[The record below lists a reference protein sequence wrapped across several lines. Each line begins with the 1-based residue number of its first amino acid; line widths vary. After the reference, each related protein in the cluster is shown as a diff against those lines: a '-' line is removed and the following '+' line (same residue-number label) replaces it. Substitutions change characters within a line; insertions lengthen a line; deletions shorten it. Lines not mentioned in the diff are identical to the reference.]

1 MIPDAVIAHES
12 KGRLRIKIPTQR
24 GNLGSLKSYGDQIAS
39 CPGVL
44 SIEVNPVTGSM
55 LLIHQ
60 TTAGQI
66 AEYARSKNLFSL
78 KEQKS
83 SKEPSAD
90 LRRNIGETFKSIDW
104 QIQSLTD
111 GDLDLSGF
119 ALVALIVA
127 GTAQILAGNAGPIPW
142 FAAYWYAFHLYSR
155 TQEGEKKKGQK
166 DKG

>member
-1 MIPDAVIAHES
+1 MMPQAVIAHAS
-12 KGRLRIKIPTQR
+12 RGRLRVKIPSQR
-24 GNLGSLKSYGDQIAS
+24 GNLGALKSYGDQFAA

-44 SIEVNPVTGSM
+44 SIEVNPMTGSM

-60 TTAGQI
+60 TTVAEI
-66 AEYARSKNLFSL
+66 AEYARAKNLFIL
-78 KEQKS
+78 KEQKGP
-83 SKEPSAD
+83 KEPSAD
-90 LRRNIGETFKSIDW
+90 LRRNLGETFKSIDR

-119 ALVALIVA
+119 ALAALIVA

-155 TQEGEKKKGQK
+155 TQEGEKKQGRK
-166 DKG
+166 DRE

>member
-1 MIPDAVIAHES
+1 MIPDAVIAHAS
-12 KGRLRIKIPTQR
+12 TGRLRIKIPSHKE
-24 GNLGSLKSYGDQIAS
+24 NLVALKYCGDQFAA

-60 TTAGQI
+60 TTVGEI

-78 KEQKS
+78 EEQKD
-83 SKEPSAD
+83 SKAPSAD
-90 LRRNIGETFKSIDW
+90 LRRNLGETFKSIDR

-111 GDLDLSGF
+111 GDMDLSGF
-119 ALVALIVA
+119 ALAALIVA
-127 GTAQILAGNAGPIPW
+127 GTAQIVAGNAGPIPW

-155 TQEGEKKKGQK
+155 TKEGEKK
-166 DKG
+166 

>member
-1 MIPDAVIAHES
+1 MIPDAVIAHAS
-12 KGRLRIKIPTQR
+12 RGRLRIKIPSQR
-24 GNLGSLKSYGDQIAS
+24 GKLVALKSYGDQFAS

-44 SIEVNPVTGSM
+44 SIEVNPATGSM

-60 TTAGQI
+60 TTLAEI
-66 AEYARSKNLFSL
+66 AEYARSKNLFIL

-83 SKEPSAD
+83 PKEPSAG
-90 LRRNIGETFKSIDW
+90 LRGDIGKTFKSLDR

-119 ALVALIVA
+119 TFAALIVA
-127 GTAQILAGNAGPIPW
+127 GTAQILSGNAGPIPW

-155 TQEGEKKKGQK
+155 TQEGEKKQGQQ
-166 DKG
+166 DRE